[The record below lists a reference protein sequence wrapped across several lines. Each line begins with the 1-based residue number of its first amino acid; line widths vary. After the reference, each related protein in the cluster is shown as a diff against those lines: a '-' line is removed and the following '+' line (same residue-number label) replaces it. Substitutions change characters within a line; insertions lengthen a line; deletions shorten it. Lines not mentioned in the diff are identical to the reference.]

1 VCSGGGSGSGGGG
14 GGCFAACFAFGVS
27 WVPHPLSSYK
37 HINNNNT
44 HPYTK
49 HTPLY
54 IHTKVNYPLLPR
66 VRRGLLLRWVLLF
79 IAAGS
84 LELLLID
91 QLLVPNLLAGLRPL
105 AALDGAPLFERLL
118 GLALPIGVEMAMAL
132 YFLAGL
138 VQSKSMLSLSI
149 ILLRTTDER
158 FRGRVMGVRMLA
170 IYTLPMGLLAA
181 GALIPLLGFVALVM
195 LYVSLGLLVLA
206 LLAWVWRHELW
217 SRQARAN
224 AL

>member
-1 VCSGGGSGSGGGG
+1 
-14 GGCFAACFAFGVS
+14 
-27 WVPHPLSSYK
+27 
-37 HINNNNT
+37 
-44 HPYTK
+44 
-49 HTPLY
+49 
-54 IHTKVNYPLLPR
+54 
-66 VRRGLLLRWVLLF
+66 
-79 IAAGS
+79 
-84 LELLLID
+84 
-91 QLLVPNLLAGLRPL
+91 
-105 AALDGAPLFERLL
+105 
-118 GLALPIGVEMAMAL
+118 
-132 YFLAGL
+132 
-138 VQSKSMLSLSI
+138 LSI

-158 FRGRVMGVRMLA
+158 SRGRVMGVRMLA